1 MQPETYLNIKEAAAL
16 LKVHENTVRNWLNRG
31 DLPGV
36 KLGNLWRISAA
47 AVDALIAG
55 TPPAKEEEHDHTDT
69 D

>member
-1 MQPETYLNIKEAAAL
+1 MAPDTYLTLREAAEL
-16 LKVHENTVRNWLNRG
+16 LKVHENTIRNWLKRG
-31 DLPGV
+31 ALPGH
-36 KLGNLWRISAA
+36 KFAASWRISAA